1 MYKLFGFIA
10 LILGFGI
17 FMTFSPLKAQE
28 IKHPEMETIFN
39 DKGEEIVVIVATQMP
54 PDPNLYT
61 IKEEEGPKGPI
72 LVVYYKPTGDM
83 VTLFGKTTIKGKIEG
98 PGVSL
103 FVQRVPPQIEKVIGQ
118 KSYLHDIKK
127 RYLELIMIEKYE
139 LLNPDRVDLGE
150 IDQIIKRK
158 RN

>member
-1 MYKLFGFIA
+1 MNKLLFMIAAVFFGCVIIVSS
-10 LILGFGI
+10 LD
-17 FMTFSPLKAQE
+17 AQE
-28 IKHPEMETIFN
+28 IKHPEMETTFN
-39 DKGEEIVVIVATQMP
+39 DQGEEIVVVVATQMP
-54 PDPNLYT
+54 PDPNLYI

-118 KSYLHDIKK
+118 KSYVPDIKK
-127 RYLELIMIEKYE
+127 RYLEIIMIDKYT
-139 LLNPDRVDLGE
+139 LLNQDRVDLGE
-150 IDQIIKRK
+150 IDKIIKRK

>member
-1 MYKLFGFIA
+1 MNKLLFIIAAVFFGCV
-10 LILGFGI
+10 I
-17 FMTFSPLKAQE
+17 FASSLDAQE
-28 IKHPEMETIFN
+28 IKHPEMETTFN
-39 DKGEEIVVIVATQMP
+39 DQGEEIVVVVATQMP
-54 PDPNLYT
+54 PDPNLY
-61 IKEEEGPKGPI
+61 IVKEEEGPKGPI

-118 KSYLHDIKK
+118 KSYVPDIKK
-127 RYLELIMIEKYE
+127 RYLEIIMIDKYT
-139 LLNPDRVDLGE
+139 LLNQDRVDLGE
-150 IDQIIKRK
+150 IDKIIKRK

>member
-1 MYKLFGFIA
+1 MNKLLFMIAAVFFGCVIVVGS
-10 LILGFGI
+10 LD
-17 FMTFSPLKAQE
+17 AQE
-28 IKHPEMETIFN
+28 IKHPEMETTFN
-39 DKGEEIVVIVATQMP
+39 DQGEEIVVVVATQMP
-54 PDPNLYT
+54 PDPNLY
-61 IKEEEGPKGPI
+61 IVKEEEGPKGPI

-118 KSYLHDIKK
+118 KSYVPDIKK
-127 RYLELIMIEKYE
+127 RYLEIIMIDKYT
-139 LLNPDRVDLGE
+139 LLNQDRVDLGE
-150 IDQIIKRK
+150 IDKIIKRK

>member
-1 MYKLFGFIA
+1 MNSKLFFLTA
-10 LILGFGI
+10 VLF
-17 FMTFSPLKAQE
+17 FTAFAVSASVKAQE
-28 IKHPEMETIFN
+28 IKHPEMEVIMN
-39 DKGEEIVVIVATQMP
+39 DQGEDIVVVVETQLP

-61 IKEEEGPKGPI
+61 VKEEEGPKGPI
-72 LVVYYKPTGDM
+72 LVVYYKGEM
-83 VTLFGKTTIKGKIEG
+83 IQFFGKTTIKGKIEG

-118 KSYLHDIKK
+118 KSYVPDIKK
-127 RYLELIMIEKYE
+127 RYLELILFDKYE

>member
-1 MYKLFGFIA
+1 MNKLLFMIAAVLFGCV
-10 LILGFGI
+10 ILV
-17 FMTFSPLKAQE
+17 SSLNAQE
-28 IKHPEMETIFN
+28 IKHPEMETTFN
-39 DKGEEIVVIVATQMP
+39 DQGEEIVVVVATQMP
-54 PDPNLYT
+54 PDPNLY
-61 IKEEEGPKGPI
+61 IVKEEEGPKGPI

-118 KSYLHDIKK
+118 KSYVPDIKK
-127 RYLELIMIEKYE
+127 RYLEIIMIDKYT
-139 LLNPDRVDLGE
+139 LLNQDRVDLGE
-150 IDQIIKRK
+150 IDKIIKRK